1 MKKLVL
7 SLAAILVLSTLSLAA
22 PKKGVFAGQIMDSQ
36 CAMMGSHDAMM
47 KGVGAKDA
55 KECSV
60 KCVKMGGKFVLYN
73 SAGKKTYQLNDQDKA
88 KTFAGQNVRVSG
100 TLDEGTKTI
109 TVEKIEPGA

>member
-1 MKKLVL
+1 MKRLVL
-7 SLAAILVLSTLSLAA
+7 SLATILVVSTLSLAA
-22 PKKGVFAGQIMDSQ
+22 TKKGAFTGQTMDSQ

-73 SAGKKTYQLNDQDKA
+73 SAEKKTYQLDDQEKA
-88 KTFAGQNVRVSG
+88 MTFAGQNVKVSG
-100 TLDEGTKTI
+100 TLDQGTKTI
-109 TVEKIEPGA
+109 HVEKIEPAA